1 MVTCPLKSTGRK
13 ERLLNDLYEG
23 AFRYIHSH
31 PVESGVTL
39 FVIVF
44 VFLSMVIPMQVTIR
58 KYQKRYRQLRDRL
71 DLLLQTP
78 GMSAAQTLVIS
89 QSAKDLADTRT
100 RLMEELTHNESSS
113 FLSRHTAYQTA
124 LLRVKGIEDNLD
136 ALSMASDSYIDVSA
150 EELVNNL
157 FEDKS

>member
-78 GMSAAQTLVIS
+78 GMSAAQALVIS

>member
-1 MVTCPLKSTGRK
+1 M
-13 ERLLNDLYEG
+13 NDLYEG

-78 GMSAAQTLVIS
+78 GMSAAQALVIS

-100 RLMEELTHNESSS
+100 CLMEELTHNESSS
-113 FLSRHTAYQTA
+113 LLSRHTAYQTA

-136 ALSMASDSYIDVSA
+136 ALSMTPDSYIDVSA

>member
-1 MVTCPLKSTGRK
+1 M
-13 ERLLNDLYEG
+13 NDLYEG

-78 GMSAAQTLVIS
+78 GMSAAQALVIS

-136 ALSMASDSYIDVSA
+136 ALSMASDSYQILPPRIPGRFSFSPKGKGVFA
-150 EELVNNL
+150 Y
-157 FEDKS
+157 

>member
-1 MVTCPLKSTGRK
+1 
-13 ERLLNDLYEG
+13 LNDLYEG

>member
-1 MVTCPLKSTGRK
+1 
-13 ERLLNDLYEG
+13 
-23 AFRYIHSH
+23 
-31 PVESGVTL
+31 
-39 FVIVF
+39 
-44 VFLSMVIPMQVTIR
+44 
-58 KYQKRYRQLRDRL
+58 
-71 DLLLQTP
+71 
-78 GMSAAQTLVIS
+78 MSAAQALVIS

-100 RLMEELTHNESSS
+100 CLMEELTHNESSS
-113 FLSRHTAYQTA
+113 LLSRHTAYQTA

>member
-1 MVTCPLKSTGRK
+1 M
-13 ERLLNDLYEG
+13 NDLYEG

-78 GMSAAQTLVIS
+78 GMSAAQALVIS

-100 RLMEELTHNESSS
+100 RLMEELTQNESSS

>member
-136 ALSMASDSYIDVSA
+136 ALSMVSDSYIDVSA

>member
-1 MVTCPLKSTGRK
+1 MVTCPLKLTGRK
-13 ERLLNDLYEG
+13 EPLLNDLYEG
-23 AFRYIHSH
+23 VFRYIHSH

-136 ALSMASDSYIDVSA
+136 ALSMVSDSYIDVSA

>member
-58 KYQKRYRQLRDRL
+58 QYQKRYRQLRDRL

>member
-1 MVTCPLKSTGRK
+1 M
-13 ERLLNDLYEG
+13 NDLYEG

-136 ALSMASDSYIDVSA
+136 ALSMVSDSYIDVSA

>member
-1 MVTCPLKSTGRK
+1 M
-13 ERLLNDLYEG
+13 NDLYEG

-39 FVIVF
+39 FVIVY

>member
-100 RLMEELTHNESSS
+100 CLMEELTHNESSS

>member
-1 MVTCPLKSTGRK
+1 M
-13 ERLLNDLYEG
+13 NDLYEG

>member
-1 MVTCPLKSTGRK
+1 M
-13 ERLLNDLYEG
+13 NDLYEG

-31 PVESGVTL
+31 PVESGVAL

-44 VFLSMVIPMQVTIR
+44 VFLSRVIPTQVTIR
-58 KYQKRYRQLRDRL
+58 KYQKCYRQLRDRL

-78 GMSAAQTLVIS
+78 GMSAAQALVIS

-100 RLMEELTHNESSS
+100 CLMEELTHNESSS